1 MKKSLLSMAALA
13 LIMASCSNDEEN
25 VVTGNGEVAN
35 AVPVQISQKVAGVE
49 SKAAIIP
56 GNKMDAVIIMVDGNS
71 SSASAP
77 DFDSFVPKKD
87 NTLNN
92 QNKFASDGDRAN
104 YANTQFTASTTAN
117 DIILT
122 PMLYY
127 PVEGD
132 ASPNKTWILGVAPQ
146 GTVSGTTVTFTQT
159 DGLQDVMFAGQQAAG
174 SGATSDQTKAALDFQ
189 HKTTQLTFV
198 AQLSKSLDG
207 TEWANKTVS
216 VKDITIQNAEVPA
229 SLAFNTGTVNWK
241 TPANLTVAGCNTAL
255 STTACA
261 PSVPVMVRPTTSIL
275 ANIDLSVEGAI
286 LSYTNLLIKKEDGVT
301 NLSTS
306 EGYSHQVTFN
316 ITPPT
321 KADATMITASAKI
334 EPWKKGEAG
343 KVTIE

>member
-25 VVTGNGEVAN
+25 VIDNGEAAN
-35 AVPVQISQKVAGVE
+35 AVPVQISQTVTGVE

-71 SSASAP
+71 SNASAP
-77 DFDSFVPKKD
+77 DFDSFAPKKD

-92 QNKFASDGDRAN
+92 QNKFASDADRAN

-117 DIILT
+117 EIILT
-122 PMLYY
+122 PTLYY
-127 PVEGD
+127 PVDGD
-132 ASPNKTWILGVAPQ
+132 ASPKKTWILGVVPQ

-174 SGATSDQTKAALDFQ
+174 SGATSDQTKAALNFQ

-198 AQLSKSLDG
+198 AKLSKSLDG

-216 VKDITIQNAEVPA
+216 VKDITIQSAQVPA

-241 TPANLTVAGCNTAL
+241 DAANLMVAGCMHIVKIFVLTYAL
-255 STTACA
+255 
-261 PSVPVMVRPTTSIL
+261 M
-275 ANIDLSVEGAI
+275 LS
-286 LSYTNLLIKKEDGVT
+286 
-301 NLSTS
+301 
-306 EGYSHQVTFN
+306 
-316 ITPPT
+316 
-321 KADATMITASAKI
+321 
-334 EPWKKGEAG
+334 
-343 KVTIE
+343 

>member
-25 VVTGNGEVAN
+25 VIDNGEAAN
-35 AVPVQISQKVAGVE
+35 AVPVQISQTVTGVE

-71 SSASAP
+71 SNASAP
-77 DFDSFVPKKD
+77 DFDSFAPKKD

-92 QNKFASDGDRAN
+92 QNKFASDADRAN

-117 DIILT
+117 EIILT
-122 PMLYY
+122 PTLYY
-127 PVEGD
+127 PVDGD
-132 ASPNKTWILGVAPQ
+132 ASPKKTWILGVVPQ

-174 SGATSDQTKAALDFQ
+174 SGATSDQTKAALNFQ

-198 AQLSKSLDG
+198 AKLSKSLDG

-216 VKDITIQNAEVPA
+216 VKDITIQSAQVPA

-241 TPANLTVAGCNTAL
+241 DAANLMVAGCNTAL
-255 STTACA
+255 STTPCA
-261 PSVPVMVRPTTSIL
+261 PSVPVMVKPATNIL
-275 ANIDLSVEGAI
+275 VNIDLSVEGAVK
-286 LSYTNLLIKKEDGVT
+286 SYTNLIVKKEDGT
-301 NLSTS
+301 ANLSTS
-306 EGYSHQVTFN
+306 EGFSHQVTFN

-321 KADATMITASAKI
+321 AASGAIIITASAKI
-334 EPWKKGEAG
+334 EPWKKGDAG
-343 KVTIE
+343 KVDIE